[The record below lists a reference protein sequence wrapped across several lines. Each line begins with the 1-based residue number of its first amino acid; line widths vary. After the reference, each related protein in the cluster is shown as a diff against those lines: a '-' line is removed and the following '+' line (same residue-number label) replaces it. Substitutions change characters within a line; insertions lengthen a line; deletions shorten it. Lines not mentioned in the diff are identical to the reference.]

1 MAASGTRSEPPLIVI
16 TGPTASGKTALA
28 IELAEKFGG
37 EIICADS
44 RTLYKGLNIGTAKP
58 TAAEQARVPHWGIDL
73 IEPNERYS
81 AADFQR
87 YATAKISDIRVRG
100 KTPFLVGGT
109 GLYIDSVIFEFNFA
123 AQADE
128 KQRSVLETLTTVQL
142 LYYCRKHSVMLPKN
156 PKNRRHLIR
165 AIESHGAEISRRLTP
180 RNTTYVVGIA
190 TENITLRKRITKRAE
205 QMFDDTIVEEANQL
219 GKKYGWSSE
228 ALTAN
233 IYPLLRQLAQGVY
246 TREETK
252 QRFIT
257 RDTQLAKRQM
267 TWLRR
272 NPFVEWC
279 TLDDAAVYIGGQ
291 LLADE

>member
-1 MAASGTRSEPPLIVI
+1 MAASGAQSEPPLTVI

-44 RTLYKGLNIGTAKP
+44 RTVYKDLNIGTAKP

-73 IEPNERYS
+73 VEPNERYS

-87 YATAKISDIRVRG
+87 YAMAKIRDIRTRG
-100 KTPFLVGGT
+100 KVPFVVGGT

-128 KQRSVLETLTTVQL
+128 KQRSVLKTLTTVQL
-142 LYYCRKHSVMLPKN
+142 FDYCRKNSIMLPEN
-156 PKNRRHLIR
+156 FQNRRHLIR
-165 AIESHGAEISRRLTP
+165 AIERHGTELSRRLAP
-180 RNTTYVVGIA
+180 RNTTYVVGVA
-190 TENITLRKRITKRAE
+190 TESIALRQRITKRAE
-205 QMFDDTIVEEANQL
+205 QMFDDTIVEEANRL

-246 TREETK
+246 TREEAK

-257 RDTQLAKRQM
+257 RDVQLAKRQM

-291 LLADE
+291 LARR